1 MNFVYGIMGIALGF
15 SIIKYR
21 YGLYEMMGT
30 WSFAERLFGS
40 GGTVTAMILMGL
52 MVIIFSIMLMF
63 GQLDNS
69 LSGAS
74 KYVTGGE

>member
-1 MNFVYGIMGIALGF
+1 MGIALGF